1 MKRLKYLSDQRRITS
16 FTYNDDFTGD
26 VVVAVETTCNNTGTI
41 KYNSVLLP
49 IEQLVQFIKEY
60 ETVSKKVKFAGLS

>member
-41 KYNSVLLP
+41 KYNSVSLP

-60 ETVSKKVKFAGLS
+60 ETVSEKVKFAGLS